1 METRKIADLEV
12 SIVGLGCNNFGM
24 RCDEEQSAAVVH
36 AALDSGINFFD
47 TADVYSYGVSESFLG
62 NALSSNRRD
71 VFIATK
77 FGNPMQERDNDG
89 GWKPI
94 EGTGGASKGWI
105 TTAVED
111 SLRRLQTDRID
122 LYQLHIPA
130 GDVPI
135 DETIEALDS
144 LVKDGKIR
152 AFGCSNFPANL
163 IDEATEIANDKGSAR
178 FASSQDHWSLLSRA
192 VEESVIPAVERNG
205 LKEIPY
211 FPLASGMLT
220 GKYTQ
225 GEEPA
230 EDTRLSKVPENRR
243 STWMSD
249 ENFEVVSKLQAYA
262 EERGHTLL
270 ELAISWLAS
279 HEVVG
284 SVIAGATKPEQVGSN
299 AQAAS
304 WKMTSQEIAEIGE
317 IAS

>member
-1 METRKIADLEV
+1 MEKRKIGDLEV
-12 SIVGLGCNNFGM
+12 TLVGLGCNNFGM
-24 RCDEEQSAAVVH
+24 RCDEQQSAAVVG
-36 AALDSGINFFD
+36 AALDAGINFFD
-47 TADVYSYGVSESFLG
+47 TADVYTYGTSEEFLG
-62 NALSSNRRD
+62 KALQGRRD
-71 VFIATK
+71 EVLIATK
-77 FGNPMQERDNDG
+77 FGNPMQTRDDEG
-89 GWKPI
+89 GWVPI
-94 EGTGGASKGWI
+94 EGTGGASKRWI
-105 TTAVED
+105 NQACED
-111 SLRRLQTDRID
+111 SLRRLRTDRID

-135 DETIEALDS
+135 DETIEALDG
-144 LVKDGKIR
+144 LVTDGKIR
-152 AFGCSNFPANL
+152 AYGCSNFPANL
-163 IDEATEIANDKGSAR
+163 IDEATEIANDKSSAG

-225 GEEPA
+225 GEEPG

-249 ENFEVVSKLQAYA
+249 ENFDVVSKLQAYA

-279 HEVVG
+279 HDVVG
-284 SVIAGATKPEQVGSN
+284 SVIAGATKPEQVESN

-304 WKMTSQEIAEIGE
+304 WKMTSQEIAEIGD

>member
-1 METRKIADLEV
+1 
-12 SIVGLGCNNFGM
+12 M

-47 TADVYSYGVSESFLG
+47 TADVYSYGVSETFLG
-62 NALSSNRRD
+62 KALSSNRRD

-77 FGNPMQERDNDG
+77 FGNPMQERDDDG

-105 TTAVED
+105 TSAVED

-152 AFGCSNFPANL
+152 AFGCSNFPADL
-163 IDEATEIANDKGSAR
+163 IDEATQIAADNNWAR
-178 FASSQDHWSLLSRA
+178 FESSQDHWSLLARA
-192 VEESVIPAVERNG
+192 VEESVVPSIERNG

-220 GKYTQ
+220 GKYTK
-225 GEEPA
+225 GEEPP
-230 EDTRLSKVPENRR
+230 EGTRLSKVPQERR
-243 STWMSD
+243 GALMSD
-249 ENFEVVSKLQAYA
+249 GNFVIVSKLQAYA
-262 EERGHTLL
+262 EEHGHTLL

-279 HEVVG
+279 QDVVG
-284 SVIAGATKPEQVGSN
+284 SVIAGATKPEQVKDN
-299 AQAAS
+299 ATAAG
-304 WKMTSQEIAEIGE
+304 WKMTAQEISEVAEI
-317 IAS
+317 ATQD